1 MVHPS
6 DCLCGQPVAL
16 SGMAG
21 TPISGGKQG
30 ATKMRTMTVVSAA
43 AAAVVALTLFDAT
56 SSDAAVKG
64 RSVTARSVQRAPS
77 RSAQPRVHKQT
88 GNSNKSFVKKSTSSN
103 QFKKGTSS
111 NTLRKSTSSSFVKK
125 STIGG
130 GTLNLRRLPLHKA
143 AAGNQFL
150 KARLA
155 VPQNIKPKLTLTHS
169 PSLKF
174 RPRFAPFVQRHWKK
188 AFFWVAVAGIGYLTI
203 PELYYSSFYSCVS
216 VDDPIWDDCSYILS
230 YAALE
235 EEEVVRVSMP
245 ANTKYR
251 YTLKTAAKPSDCPS
265 CQWDRFVER
274 KWNQSYAWVKLP
286 EVGNITVPDA
296 YYDRFYTYAG
306 ANPPNYPQACKV
318 LEDAAAVTEEKEV
331 ARISMPSDTEFRY
344 EAANKPTQECKSC
357 TLEPFVERKW
367 NKEYVWVQV
376 PQTGN
381 VTVPEDSYDRF
392 YGYASAEPPN
402 YPAACKVLVEAAAVD
417 TVMTTSLDTSREE
430 Q

>member
-1 MVHPS
+1 
-6 DCLCGQPVAL
+6 
-16 SGMAG
+16 
-21 TPISGGKQG
+21 
-30 ATKMRTMTVVSAA
+30 
-43 AAAVVALTLFDAT
+43 
-56 SSDAAVKG
+56 
-64 RSVTARSVQRAPS
+64 
-77 RSAQPRVHKQT
+77 
-88 GNSNKSFVKKSTSSN
+88 
-103 QFKKGTSS
+103 
-111 NTLRKSTSSSFVKK
+111 
-125 STIGG
+125 
-130 GTLNLRRLPLHKA
+130 
-143 AAGNQFL
+143 
-150 KARLA
+150 
-155 VPQNIKPKLTLTHS
+155 
-169 PSLKF
+169 LKF

-235 EEEVVRVSMP
+235 EEEEVVRVSMP

-251 YTLKTAAKPSDCPS
+251 YTVKTAAKPSDCPS
-265 CQWDRFVER
+265 CQWDRYVER

-318 LEDAAAVTEEKEV
+318 LEDAAAVTEEKEA

-344 EAANKPTQECKSC
+344 EAANAPTQECKSC
-357 TLEPFVERKW
+357 TLAPFVERKW

-417 TVMTTSLDTSREE
+417 TVMTTSLDSSREE